1 MKMMTESVIPHRCL
15 QMAGL
20 GVADSMMQLFGV
32 ELLRA
37 EQHPQHRS
45 TRNIYQWVQL
55 SLGCTKF
62 LGQSN
67 SELDIRL
74 TLL

>member
-1 MKMMTESVIPHRCL
+1 MKMMTGTAIPHRCL

-37 EQHPQHRS
+37 GQHPRHRS
-45 TRNIYQWVQL
+45 IRNIYQWVQS
-55 SLGCTKF
+55 SLWPAKF

-67 SELDIRL
+67 
-74 TLL
+74 